1 MQATPRPRA
10 HQQSALQRLGSAPL
24 PEMVLCLVRLE
35 AYESELAQGLKLKGR

>member
-10 HQQSALQRLGSAPL
+10 LHRLGSAPL

-35 AYESELAQGLKLKGR
+35 AYESELAQGLKLKGH